1 MNELVVE
8 SVTDAAISTDAPVAI
23 TADQLNKPVMPETA
37 AAGSADAELLKTKL
51 NLANQHA
58 KQSKKEAEDARK
70 QLQSLQQQLD
80 EVKNAQQAA
89 VRQNLEDQGQFR
101 ELYEQEKARAKT
113 LEQRLLNETA
123 ELKAQL
129 ESVTQNAQHE
139 RLKAAA
145 LGKISQANAVNPQQL
160 YALLQPQLRVDD
172 EGNPVALNGGVETP
186 LGDYIANLK
195 QAPEWQHHFSASGA
209 GRGMGAAPTSVVA
222 PGMTNPWRAETRNI
236 TEQMKLRISN
246 PELAAALEA
255 EARKG

>member
-1 MNELVVE
+1 MSESVVE
-8 SVTDAAISTDAPVAI
+8 SVTDAAISTDAPVAV
-23 TADQLNKPVMPETA
+23 TADQLNRPIAP
-37 AAGSADAELLKTKL
+37 SAVSSDGDAELLKTKL

-58 KQSKKEAEDARK
+58 KQSKKEAEDARR
-70 QLQSLQQQLD
+70 QLQALQQQLD

-89 VRQNLEDQGQFR
+89 VRQNLEDQGQFK
-101 ELYEQEKARAKT
+101 ELYEQEKQRART
-113 LEQRLLNETA
+113 LEQRLLTETA
-123 ELKAQL
+123 ELRAQL

-139 RLKAAA
+139 RLKSAA
-145 LGKISQANAVNPQQL
+145 LGQISQANAVNPQQL

-209 GRGMGAAPTSVVA
+209 RGIGAVPTSVVA
-222 PGMTNPWRAETRNI
+222 PGVTNPWRPESRNI
-236 TEQMKLRISN
+236 TEQMRLRVTN

-255 EARKG
+255 EARRG